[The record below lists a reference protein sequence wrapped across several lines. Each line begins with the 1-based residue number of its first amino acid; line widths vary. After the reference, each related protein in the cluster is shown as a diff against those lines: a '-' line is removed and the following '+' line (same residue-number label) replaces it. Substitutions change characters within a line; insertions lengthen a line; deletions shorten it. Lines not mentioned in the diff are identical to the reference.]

1 MPKKPE
7 KPLDLKAHT
16 VRTDKAWAA
25 RGAWQPLYDE
35 AYEFAIPYRR
45 PSSRDAPGTSRVER
59 LFDSTAIASTFRS
72 SGQLQQDLFP
82 PGQPFFKLRA
92 GPVARKGLNDDAAK
106 ALDVEL
112 QKISDVI
119 LAFFSSEWDEATQEM
134 CVDLQAGTGCLL
146 TLEGEDDHPVRDM
159 CIPFDECAIE
169 IDGYGKV
176 IALFWKSKMSAR
188 QIKLAYPEGKYPDDF
203 EKKYDKDPERE
214 LTLNQDWWK
223 EGKQWRFAATIEKC
237 EEAIAED
244 MIRTK
249 PFVAPRYYRV
259 PGEAYGRGPILLA
272 LPTIKTLNKAVELT
286 LKAAAI
292 EMMGLWG
299 YRPGGAFNPDTVR
312 FAPGA
317 FWPMSATGGVMGP
330 DVMRLNSA
338 AGKIDV
344 ANLITQEMRMQVQ
357 AALHDDRIP
366 EKGKTPSSATE
377 IMARLKRISETYLGA
392 FGRLVNEIIPDV
404 VRRRIDILYRKGLLQ
419 TNLKIDELLVQID
432 VISPMA
438 SALKANS
445 MSMITDFMQLL
456 LAVKGRP
463 EAIELILKVDDAL
476 EHIGREMGVPPQFLL
491 TSSERKALQQK
502 LADAAG
508 AAAAAQAQQQQ
519 ALAQQANGAQP
530 VAMA

>member
-1 MPKKPE
+1 MRKPQTDLE
-7 KPLDLKAHT
+7 LKAHQA
-16 VRTDKAWAA
+16 RSQKAWSSRA
-25 RGAWQPLYDE
+25 AWQTLYDE

-45 PSSRDAPGTSRVER
+45 PADRDAPGANRVDR

-92 GPVARKGLNDDAAK
+92 GPVLRKGLAPDAVKKIDDQ
-106 ALDVEL
+106 L
-112 QKISDVI
+112 QQMSDV
-119 LAFFSSEWDEATQEM
+119 LQAFCGSEWDEATQEM

-146 TLEGEDDHPVRDM
+146 TLEGDDDRPIRDM

-169 IDGYGKV
+169 VDAYGKV
-176 IALFWKSKMSAR
+176 IALFWNTKITRR
-188 QIKLAYPEGKYPDDF
+188 QIKLAFPDGYFPPDF
-203 EKKYDKDPERE
+203 KQKEQSQADETMI
-214 LTLNQDWWK
+214 LHQDWAQ
-223 EGKQWRFAATIEKC
+223 EGKQWRFIAYIDGCEKP
-237 EEAIAED
+237 IKED
-244 MIRTK
+244 MLNTK

-317 FWPMSATGGVMGP
+317 FWPMTATGGIMGP
-330 DVMRLNSA
+330 DVMRLNAA

-344 ANLITQEMRMQVQ
+344 ANLITQEMRQQVQ
-357 AALHDDRIP
+357 IMLHDDRVP
-366 EKGKTPSSATE
+366 EKGKTPVSATE

-392 FGRLVNEIIPDV
+392 FGRLVNEIIPDM
-404 VRRRIDILYRKGLLQ
+404 VRRRIDILYRRGLLQ
-419 TNLKIDELLVQID
+419 TNLKIDELLLQID

-438 SALKANS
+438 AALKANTLS
-445 MSMITDFMQLL
+445 VITDYIQLVIGL
-456 LAVKGRP
+456 RGPQA
-463 EAIELILKVDDAL
+463 AELIIKLNDAL
-476 EHIGREMGVPPQFLL
+476 EYIGKEMGVPSPLML
-491 TSSERKALQQK
+491 SKTERKQLEQQ
-502 LADAAG
+502 LAEA
-508 AAAAAQAQQQQ
+508 AAAAAQAQTQQQ
-519 ALAQQANGAQP
+519 MAVEQAKAGPQP
-530 VAMA
+530 VELAA

>member
-1 MPKKPE
+1 MAKKPD
-7 KPLDLKAHT
+7 KPLDLKAHGK
-16 VRTDKAWAA
+16 RSDKAWAG
-25 RGAWQPLYDE
+25 RQAWQPLYDE

-45 PSSRDAPGTSRVER
+45 PAARDAPGTSRVER

-92 GPVARKGLNDDAAK
+92 GPVARKGLDDDAAK

-112 QKISDVI
+112 QKISDVV

-146 TLEGEDDHPVRDM
+146 TLEGDDHPVRDM

-169 IDGYGKV
+169 IDAYGKV
-176 IALFWKSKMSAR
+176 IALFWKSKLTAR
-188 QIKLAYPEGKYPDDF
+188 QIELAFPEGKFPADF
-203 EKKYDKDPERE
+203 KKKSEKDPDRE
-214 LTLNQDWWK
+214 MTLNQDWCQ
-223 EGKQWRFAATIEKC
+223 EGKQWRFCAYIEKC
-237 EEAIAED
+237 EEPIAED
-244 MIRTK
+244 MLRTK

-330 DVMRLNSA
+330 DVTRLNAS

-404 VRRRIDILYRKGLLQ
+404 VRRRIDILYRKGLLN

-445 MSMITDFMQLL
+445 LSVITDFIQLCMMT
-456 LAVKGRP
+456 KGQQ
-463 EAIELILKVDDAL
+463 AMELIIKLDDAL
-476 EHIGREMGVPPQFLL
+476 EHIGREMGVPAPLL
-491 TSSERKALQQK
+491 LSKTERKALEAK
-502 LADAAG
+502 LAKAAG
-508 AAAAAQAQQQQ
+508 DAAAAQAQQQQ
-519 ALAQQANGAQP
+519 ALAQSKANGGAQP
-530 VAMA
+530 VEMA